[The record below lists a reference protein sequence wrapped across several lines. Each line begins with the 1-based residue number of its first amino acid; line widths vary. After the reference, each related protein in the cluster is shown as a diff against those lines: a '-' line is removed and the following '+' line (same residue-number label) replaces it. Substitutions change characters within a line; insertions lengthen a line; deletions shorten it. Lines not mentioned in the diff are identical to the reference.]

1 MGKKILK
8 FFLIFGRTMAIEN
21 LKKHLILSL
30 LVFDFTFW
38 LYIYI
43 YIEPANKRLVQ
54 YLVDPKTQF
63 ILLYFWLL
71 TMNHKKK
78 I

>member
-43 YIEPANKRLVQ
+43 YRASKQKAGAILSGSQNTIYPFIFLATYYEP
-54 YLVDPKTQF
+54 
-63 ILLYFWLL
+63 
-71 TMNHKKK
+71 
-78 I
+78 